1 MEIKHQSEVIEWLR
15 FILAVLVVFMH
26 APIIGIDNYSENINS
41 GGVIPV
47 LMILIKRGIGSVAV
61 PTFFFISGYLFY
73 VKLQDWDWDV
83 FGQKIKKRIRTVLF
97 PYLLWNILTVLFF
110 ILVIFADKR
119 SLNAVCDFCIIS
131 IVLLVGILFSFGNY
145 DSAYKI
151 LWPLFTVS
159 GVLATICIAS
169 FLLRNTLVSVHHNLS
184 NSSFFLFA
192 AHFPL
197 INYLAYLINCIF
209 YGNSMFLHTVKYLA
223 TPIIL
228 ILILEI
234 CYFSMKRYSS
244 RLLDHLTGG
253 R

>member
-1 MEIKHQSEVIEWLR
+1 M
-15 FILAVLVVFMH
+15 
-26 APIIGIDNYSENINS
+26 
-41 GGVIPV
+41 
-47 LMILIKRGIGSVAV
+47 
-61 PTFFFISGYLFY
+61 
-73 VKLQDWDWDV
+73 
-83 FGQKIKKRIRTVLF
+83 
-97 PYLLWNILTVLFF
+97 
-110 ILVIFADKR
+110 
-119 SLNAVCDFCIIS
+119 IS
-131 IVLLVGILFSFGNY
+131 IVLLIGILFSFGNY

-159 GVLATICIAS
+159 GVATTISLAS
-169 FLLRNTLVSVHHNLS
+169 FLLRNSFVSVHHNLS

-197 INYLAYLINCIF
+197 INYLAYLIHRIF

-234 CYFSMKRYSS
+234 CYFYMKRYSP
-244 RLLDHLTGG
+244 RLLNHLTGG